1 MQRRF
6 KLIIFDFDNTIVKL
20 DVDWMALMD
29 ELKIDKP
36 LNRYI
41 DELDRKK
48 RDDVYKTIEK
58 REMENIGKFEP
69 IDDLISFIRGL
80 NGYKMAIF
88 SLNSRRVI
96 ETCLERLDLSKK
108 FDTIV
113 SGEDVKS

>member
-1 MQRRF
+1 
-6 KLIIFDFDNTIVKL
+6 
-20 DVDWMALMD
+20 
-29 ELKIDKP
+29 
-36 LNRYI
+36 
-41 DELDRKK
+41 
-48 RDDVYKTIEK
+48 
-58 REMENIGKFEP
+58 MENIGKFEP

-113 SGEDVKS
+113 SGEDVKKLKPAPDGILKILKILGIEKENSIFLGDSYVDLKAGRAAGITSVLSIEDLKKNLSDV

>member
-48 RDDVYKTIEK
+48 
-58 REMENIGKFEP
+58 EMT
-69 IDDLISFIRGL
+69 FIRP
-80 NGYKMAIF
+80 
-88 SLNSRRVI
+88 
-96 ETCLERLDLSKK
+96 
-108 FDTIV
+108 
-113 SGEDVKS
+113 